1 MVDGTDFCLRLLLL
15 VLPHPVFP
23 NFWIMPRTKVCG
35 VMAKDAT
42 VVTAKPKKGGRAAT
56 SSLNSSFGLLDPDTP
71 SPCKICNIL
80 VDDGKAIGCNKCD
93 AWVHWKCSEL
103 TEPQFNFLNKPNCP
117 DSIKWICPV
126 CEADKDST
134 PASVRDAKLD
144 TLSALVLTVTQQNQ
158 QIIQSMSS
166 SISKSKAV
174 EDDIARNVTE
184 ALEDHKERDDRRNNL
199 IFFNVPESGATED
212 GEGDDIYKVKAV
224 VRHVC
229 QLTEVD
235 EVTSPSIV
243 RLGDIRK
250 PSPDQP
256 NPRPRPIKL
265 VFPESAI
272 RDKVLKNA
280 RRLKDSKFKK
290 IGISPDKTKKEREE
304 YEKARKEFRRRKDVL
319 KEDVIMYKG
328 EVFLREDEPW
338 KQSKSAPLVAP
349 VVNQQN
355 DAATV

>member
-1 MVDGTDFCLRLLLL
+1 M
-15 VLPHPVFP
+15 
-23 NFWIMPRTKVCG
+23 
-35 VMAKDAT
+35 
-42 VVTAKPKKGGRAAT
+42 
-56 SSLNSSFGLLDPDTP
+56 
-71 SPCKICNIL
+71 
-80 VDDGKAIGCNKCD
+80 
-93 AWVHWKCSEL
+93 
-103 TEPQFNFLNKPNCP
+103 
-117 DSIKWICPV
+117 
-126 CEADKDST
+126 

-229 QLTEVD
+229 QLTDVD

-328 EVFLREDEPW
+328 GVFLREDEPW

-349 VVNQQN
+349 VVNQQD
-355 DAATV
+355 DATTV